1 MGGGAEGLP
10 HGEAGRIPGGTG
22 VCLGRCD
29 NSRVSVRICG
39 GRRYGIGMHD
49 REVVAAIV
57 AGDPAGLAE
66 AYDRYATPLYSF
78 CRTMLREPADAADAV
93 QDTFVIAAPRLA
105 GLRDPERLR
114 SWLYAVARNE
124 CHHRLR
130 RGGLHASLEE
140 APDVTDEAADVA
152 ADVERA
158 DLRALVRDAL
168 GGVGPT
174 EREVLELQLRQG
186 LSGGEV
192 ASVLG
197 ISRNHAHALLSRAR
211 DQLATALGALVV
223 ARTGRQD
230 CPDLDAILQEWDGVL
245 TVLVRKRVNRHVE
258 RCQECSGRR
267 NREVSPA
274 TLLGVAPIAALPL
287 MAGSLP
293 AGFRDLL
300 LQIATGNSPAAVA
313 HRAGVAKTS
322 YSFGPHG
329 FPRPLHQPGP
339 PWWHTWPAHAG
350 AVAGTA
356 AVVVAGVTLIA
367 PPPHHG
373 VPPAGAATPSA
384 TGSADP
390 ALGHHGRPG
399 THGPTARASAMA
411 EASVMPT
418 AGGDSGAA
426 RPPASV
432 LAAPSPV
439 STSSAAASPGTS
451 DAPGAG
457 TLSVSPATLAVA
469 SPGGGSITLT
479 ASGGRVNWSVSEPPG
494 LEKKVVVAP
503 MSGTL
508 AAGETTTV
516 SVTVAGPGKPRVHL
530 AFSPGGAMVTV
541 VIG

>member
-1 MGGGAEGLP
+1 MRL
-10 HGEAGRIPGGTG
+10 
-22 VCLGRCD
+22 
-29 NSRVSVRICG
+29 
-39 GRRYGIGMHD
+39 RRYGIGMRD

-93 QDTFVIAAPRLA
+93 QDTFVIAAPRMS

-124 CHHRLR
+124 CLRRLR
-130 RGGLHASLEE
+130 AGSQHASIEE

-168 GGVGPT
+168 GGVGPA

-211 DQLATALGALVV
+211 DQLETALGALVV

-230 CPDLDAILQEWDGVL
+230 CLELDAMLQDWDGVL

-258 RCQECSGRR
+258 RCRVCSGRR
-267 NREVSPA
+267 RREVSPA
-274 TLLGVAPIAALPL
+274 MLLGIAPIAALPL
-287 MAGSLP
+287 MAGGLP
-293 AGFRDLL
+293 AGFRDQVLRL
-300 LQIATGNSPAAVA
+300 ATGNSPAAVA
-313 HRAGVAKTS
+313 HRAAVAKTS
-322 YSFGPHG
+322 YSFGHHG
-329 FPRPLHQPGP
+329 FPRPLHQPGT
-339 PWWHTWPAHAG
+339 PWLHPRPAHAG

-356 AVVVAGVTLIA
+356 AAVAAGVTFIA
-367 PPPHHG
+367 VPPHHG
-373 VPPAGAATPSA
+373 VPPAGAATPGA
-384 TGSADP
+384 TGSAGP
-390 ALGHHGRPG
+390 ALGRSG
-399 THGPTARASAMA
+399 TPSASATAQASVRPTASGSTGTEGPAA
-411 EASVMPT
+411 EVT
-418 AGGDSGAA
+418 ATPVPAGAG
-426 RPPASV
+426 
-432 LAAPSPV
+432 
-439 STSSAAASPGTS
+439 SAAASPSVSTS
-451 DAPGAG
+451 TSTSASDPPGAG
-457 TLSVSPATLAVA
+457 TLSVSPATLTVTP
-469 SPGGGSITLT
+469 PGGGTIILT
-479 ASGGRVNWSVSEPPG
+479 ASGGTVNWSVSEPAG

-508 AAGETTTV
+508 AAGQTTAV
-516 SVTVAGPGKPRVHL
+516 SVTVPGAGKPRVHL
-530 AFSPGGAMVTV
+530 TFVPGGAIVTV
-541 VIG
+541 VIS

>member
-1 MGGGAEGLP
+1 
-10 HGEAGRIPGGTG
+10 
-22 VCLGRCD
+22 
-29 NSRVSVRICG
+29 
-39 GRRYGIGMHD
+39 MHD

-93 QDTFVIAAPRLA
+93 QDTFVIAAPRMS

-124 CHHRLR
+124 CHRRLR
-130 RGGLHASLEE
+130 AGSLHASIEE

-168 GGVGPT
+168 AGLGPT

-186 LSGGEV
+186 LSGEV

-197 ISRNHAHALLSRAR
+197 VSRNHAHALLSRAR

-223 ARTGRQD
+223 ARTGRLE
-230 CPDLDAILQEWDGVL
+230 CPDLDAMLQEWDGAL

-258 RCQECSGRR
+258 RCPACSGRR
-267 NREVSPA
+267 RREVSPA
-274 TLLGVAPIAALPL
+274 MLLGVAPIAVLPL
-287 MAGSLP
+287 MAGGLP
-293 AGFRDLL
+293 AGLRDQVLRL
-300 LQIATGNSPAAVA
+300 ATGNSPAAVA
-313 HRAGVAKTS
+313 HRAAMAKTS

-339 PWWHTWPAHAG
+339 PWWHLRIAHAG

-356 AVVVAGVTLIA
+356 AAVTAGVTWIA
-367 PPPHHG
+367 LPPHHG
-373 VPPAGAATPSA
+373 VPPAGAATPTA
-384 TGSADP
+384 TGRADP
-390 ALGHHGRPG
+390 AFGNAGRPG
-399 THGPTARASAMA
+399 TDGPTGPASATARASALPMG
-411 EASVMPT
+411 SGSP
-418 AGGDSGAA
+418 GGAT
-426 RPPASV
+426 PPATMM
-432 LAAPSPV
+432 AAPSPV
-439 STSSAAASPGTS
+439 NASPVAPGPNPSPGTS
-451 DAPGAG
+451 TSTGDAPGAG
-457 TLSVSPATLAVA
+457 TLSVSPATLGVTP
-469 SPGGGSITLT
+469 PGGGSITLT
-479 ASGGRVNWSVSEPPG
+479 ASGGSVTWSVSEPPG
-494 LEKKVVVAP
+494 LEKKVIVAP

-516 SVTVAGPGKPRVHL
+516 TVTVEGPGRPRVHL
-530 AFSPGGAMVTV
+530 TFSPGGATVTV
-541 VIG
+541 VIS

>member
-1 MGGGAEGLP
+1 
-10 HGEAGRIPGGTG
+10 
-22 VCLGRCD
+22 
-29 NSRVSVRICG
+29 
-39 GRRYGIGMHD
+39 MHD

-93 QDTFVIAAPRLA
+93 QDTFVIAAPRMS

-124 CHHRLR
+124 CHRRLR
-130 RGGLHASLEE
+130 AGSLHASIEE

-168 GGVGPT
+168 AGLGPT

-223 ARTGRQD
+223 ARTGRLE
-230 CPDLDAILQEWDGVL
+230 CPDLDAMLQEWDGVL

-258 RCQECSGRR
+258 RCPACSGRR
-267 NREVSPA
+267 RREVSPA
-274 TLLGVAPIAALPL
+274 MLLGVAPIAVLPL
-287 MAGSLP
+287 MAGGLP
-293 AGFRDLL
+293 AALRDQV
-300 LQIATGNSPAAVA
+300 LQLATGNSPAAVA
-313 HRAGVAKTS
+313 HRAAVAKTS
-322 YSFGPHG
+322 YSFGPQG
-329 FPRPLHQPGP
+329 FPRPLHQPGS
-339 PWWHTWPAHAG
+339 PWWHVPTHAG

-356 AVVVAGVTLIA
+356 AAVVAGVTWITM
-367 PPPHHG
+367 PPHHG
-373 VPPAGAATPSA
+373 VPPAGAAAPSA
-384 TGSADP
+384 AGSSRP
-390 ALGHHGRPG
+390 AAGKDGQPG
-399 THGPTARASAMA
+399 AHGPTAGASATGRV
-411 EASVMPT
+411 SVMPT
-418 AGGDSGAA
+418 ADGRSAA
-426 RPPASV
+426 VTPPASV
-432 LAAPSPV
+432 LAAPAPTDAYTV
-439 STSSAAASPGTS
+439 AASPSVSTGAGNGAGAGTGTGTGIGAGIGADAS
-451 DAPGAG
+451 DAPAAG
-457 TLSVSPATLAVA
+457 SLSVSPATLDVA
-469 SPGGGSITLT
+469 PQASGSITVT
-479 ASGGRVNWSVSEPPG
+479 ASGGSVNWSVSEPPG
-494 LEKKVVVAP
+494 LEQKVVVAP

-508 AAGETTTV
+508 AAGETATV
-516 SVTVAGPGKPRVHL
+516 TVTVAGPGQPRVHL
-530 AFSPGGAMVTV
+530 TFSPGGATVTV